1 MEEKLI
7 TQQIIFRLNVLIKD
21 VIGSRIDTLYN
32 QHKLKSKICKLTT
45 FEHFKPNLL
54 HSNIKKDNFSEKKK
68 GRRWQFSLFWLKLP
82 V

>member
-21 VIGSRIDTLYN
+21 VIGSRIDRLYN

-45 FEHFKPNLL
+45 FKPYLL
-54 HSNIKKDNFSEKKK
+54 HPNIKKIIFLKKIEV
-68 GRRWQFSLFWLKLP
+68 GGGSYHYFG
-82 V
+82 

>member
-7 TQQIIFRLNVLIKD
+7 TQQIIFRLNVLIID

-45 FEHFKPNLL
+45 FIPYLL
-54 HSNIKKDNFSEKKK
+54 HSNIKKDNFSGKKS
-68 GRRWQFSLFWLKLP
+68 GRRWQLSLFWLKLP